1 MWREHLHILPSG
13 FYIGF
18 VLGDGG
24 TGKLAREPKE

>member
-24 TGKLAREPKE
+24 TGRWGGEQKE